1 MRFLL
6 LDVADV
12 IVFEQVSLLFL
23 LIRYLVLEHFG
34 LQNRLVGLNL
44 RSILLLSTTITQ
56 LIQLQG

>member
-23 LIRYLVLEHFG
+23 LICYLVLEHFG